1 MKGDVAWVPI
11 ETLRGFSADVFRSVG
26 VPSDDANVCADVLL
40 ASDTFGI
47 ESHGVS
53 RLKPIYYD
61 RIKAGKQNPI
71 TNFEVKRE
79 GPTTALVDGH
89 RGMGQVIGA
98 RAMSLAVEK
107 ARRYGMGMVAV
118 TNSTHYGI
126 AGYYARIA
134 VDAMMI
140 GVTGTN
146 ARPAMAPTFG
156 TENMLGTN
164 PLTFGMPSDEPFP
177 FVYDGATTII
187 QRGKVEVHARTGTP
201 LHEGLVIGPDGESM
215 TDPAT
220 ILSALDR
227 GGAALL
233 PLGGFEE
240 TGGYKGYGYATV
252 VEVLCAA
259 LQGGP
264 FLKALT
270 GVNLGHFFIAVD
282 ISAFTELDAFRRT
295 TGDILR
301 ALRASRK
308 APGHDRIYTAGEK
321 AYLYSLERTR
331 TGVPIVPSLQAELL
345 QMRDECGLRQY
356 SFPF

>member
-1 MKGDVAWVPI
+1 MNEEVAWVPV
-11 ETLRGFSADVFRSVG
+11 ETLQRFSADVFRSVG
-26 VPSDDANVCADVLL
+26 VPSEDAEVCADVLL
-40 ASDTFGI
+40 TSDRFGI

-61 RIKAGKQNPI
+61 RIRAGKQNAV
-71 TNFEVKRE
+71 TNLEVKRE

-89 RGMGQVIGA
+89 RGMGQVIGVKS
-98 RAMSLAVEK
+98 MSLAVEK
-107 ARRYGMGMVAV
+107 ARKYGLGMVAA

-126 AGYYARIA
+126 AGYYARMA
-134 VDAMMI
+134 VDAGMI

-187 QRGKVEVHARTGTP
+187 QRGKVEVHARTDTP
-201 LHEGLVIGPDGESM
+201 LHDGLVIGPDGGSL
-215 TDPAT
+215 TDPNA
-220 ILSALDR
+220 ILTALDK
-227 GGAALL
+227 GEAALL

-252 VEVLCAA
+252 VEALCAA

-270 GVNLGHFFIAVD
+270 GVNLGHFFIAID
-282 ISAFTELDAFRRT
+282 ISAFVELDAFRKT

-301 ALRASRK
+301 SLRASRK
-308 APGHDRIYTAGEK
+308 APGRDRIYTAGEK
-321 AYLYSLERTR
+321 AYLSSLERSR
-331 TGVPIVPSLQAELL
+331 TGVPVVASLQRELT
-345 QMRDECGLRQY
+345 QMRDECQLTEYR
-356 SFPF
+356 FPF